1 MLKSIERNSPVLD
14 AGRKSIA
21 DSYRYCERLARRH
34 YENFPV
40 ASRFLPAALR
50 PAVAVIYAFARTAD
64 DFADEGTRSPHERLS
79 ALDEWQR
86 NLDRCTEG
94 EAHHPIF
101 IALADVL
108 AKHRISR
115 QLLADLLTAF
125 RMDVTTQRYATFED
139 VLHYCRHS
147 ANPIGRMVLQL
158 FGDFREDSGVLS
170 DKICTALQL
179 TNFWQDVRLDA
190 QKGRIYIPLEDMH
203 RFGYTERELLTGII
217 NEQFRELLRFQV
229 SRTREFFHAG
239 AGLVRTA
246 VPQLRFELRLTWLG
260 GMRILKKIEDAG
272 FDVLTTRPT
281 LRAAD
286 KISLLLKA
294 TLPTTTKGGW

>member
-1 MLKSIERNSPVLD
+1 MLD
-14 AGRKSIA
+14 AGRKSVA
-21 DSYRYCERLARRH
+21 DSYRYCEQLARRH

-40 ASRFLPAALR
+40 ASWLLPRSLR
-50 PAVAVIYAFARTAD
+50 PAVAAIYAFARTAD
-64 DFADEGTRSPHERLS
+64 DFADEGTRLPHERLS
-79 ALDEWQR
+79 TLDEWQR
-86 NLDRCTEG
+86 NLDRCTE
-94 EAHHPIF
+94 EEVDHPVF

-108 AKHRISR
+108 AQHPIPK

-125 RMDVTTQRYATFED
+125 RMDVTTQRYATFND

-147 ANPIGRMVLQL
+147 ANPVGRIVLHL
-158 FGDFREDSGVLS
+158 FGDYREDSGELS

-203 RFGYTERELLTGII
+203 RFGYTERELLKGTI

-229 SRTREFFHAG
+229 SRTREFFQAG
-239 AGLVRTA
+239 AALVRTA

-272 FDVLTTRPT
+272 FDVMTTRPT
-281 LRAAD
+281 LRAVD
-286 KISLLLKA
+286 KVSLLLKA